1 MLLTF
6 FQQIGDQP
14 KVLGSDAMV
23 PVGRI
28 VARPRV
34 IDLGV
39 TLGRVGAGSRKK
51 KHREM
56 SRTRICSDYTMT
68 THQSRDFER
77 SKRYE
82 VHFNDDGY
90 QGRF

>member
-6 FQQIGDQP
+6 FEQIGDQP

-39 TLGRVGAGSRKK
+39 TVGRFGAGSRKK
-51 KHREM
+51 TSKDVENPGFAP
-56 SRTRICSDYTMT
+56 T
-68 THQSRDFER
+68 TP
-77 SKRYE
+77 
-82 VHFNDDGY
+82 
-90 QGRF
+90 